1 MYKKCSCCG
10 DLLEE
15 SSYWT
20 HKMDPP
26 IRWEGHLK
34 KEYLYHK
41 CKQCCIKDIDFNN
54 IETILPLFEEF
65 NVPYIKKDWERIY
78 KKYSNNSIPRYLALM
93 KLCGFFCYEYIDS
106 DWLNQQE
113 NIDEAIAN
121 ILTVQNAS
129 TDSMGYSYV

>member
-10 DLLEE
+10 NLLEE

-26 IRWEGHLK
+26 IKWKGHLE

-78 KKYSNNSIPRYLALM
+78 KRYSNNSIPRYLALM
-93 KLCGFFCYEYIDS
+93 RLCGFYCYEYTDS

-113 NIDEAIAN
+113 NKND
-121 ILTVQNAS
+121 
-129 TDSMGYSYV
+129 